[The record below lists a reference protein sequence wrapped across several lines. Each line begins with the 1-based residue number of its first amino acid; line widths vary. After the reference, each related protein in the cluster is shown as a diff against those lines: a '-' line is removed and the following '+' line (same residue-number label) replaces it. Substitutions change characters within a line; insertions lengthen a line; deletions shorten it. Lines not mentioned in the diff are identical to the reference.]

1 MIKIILTF
9 TLALTAAS
17 ALQAQENLH
26 NKHQDDLQTFRI
38 IKENVVQHEES
49 ILTLK
54 RDTKSAIRDHK
65 VQTHTAI
72 ADLRGSELDRRAKQY
87 NRRNKLQKVY

>member
-17 ALQAQENLH
+17 SLQAQENLQ
-26 NKHQDDLQTFRI
+26 NKHQDDLQAFRN
-38 IKENVVQHEES
+38 IKKNVMQHEES
-49 ILTLK
+49 MLTLK
-54 RDTKSAIRDHK
+54 RDTKSSIRDHK

-72 ADLRGSELDRRAKQY
+72 ADLRGVELDRRAKQY
-87 NRRNKLQKVY
+87 NRRNSLQKVY